1 MSEYEPV
8 LPVDISVRFPAML
21 SVCILA
27 RILDPP
33 MALTYSATIFSGF
46 KGVSAVKPAGRPTA
60 KIARR
65 NQTPRRSLISKR
77 LHIHRLDSESR
88 AGAWKMQQPTL
99 SGRKLEAEQQ
109 LSMVV
114 PVPDL
119 SIWAFPT
126 ELLTD
131 LLAVDLHR

>member
-46 KGVSAVKPAGRPTA
+46 KCVSAVKPAGRPTA

-65 NQTPRRSLISKR
+65 SQTLRRSLISKG
-77 LHIHRLDSESR
+77 LHIHRLDSQSR
-88 AGAWKMQQPTL
+88 AAAWKTQQPTL
-99 SGRKLEAEQQ
+99 SGRKPAGRTTTFYGCSSPGPL
-109 LSMVV
+109 
-114 PVPDL
+114 DL
-119 SIWAFPT
+119 GFPT